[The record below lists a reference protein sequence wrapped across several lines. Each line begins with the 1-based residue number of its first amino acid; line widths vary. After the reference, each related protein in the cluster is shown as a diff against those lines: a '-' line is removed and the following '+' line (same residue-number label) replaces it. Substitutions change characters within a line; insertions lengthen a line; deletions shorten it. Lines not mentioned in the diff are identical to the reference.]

1 MKKSMKRIVSAV
13 IGVVMVFAFAASGC
27 GGTPG
32 SEGHVHSWSTEW
44 SKDAQNHWHDCDGCD
59 ETKDLEP
66 HSFSE
71 GECTVCGQADPD
83 YDQGGTGGET
93 GGETGGNQL
102 VTDAA
107 PTIFLAGDSTVKT
120 YEDGQYIAGWG
131 QYLDYFLDESIEVVN
146 AAQGGRS
153 TRSFI
158 NEGRL
163 YDIDDPNYNYSFSQ
177 NGGNSIESTISE
189 GDFLF
194 IQFGHNDDD
203 TKKQS
208 SYSTMYNR
216 MVPLGTPDAQGIYP
230 VTAPEGKQSTTY
242 LPQEFIDNSTQ
253 AEVTAAL
260 TEIAKYG
267 DTYYAY
273 DCGAT
278 YKWFLKQYVDF
289 ARENGAMPVLV
300 TPVARVKFNS
310 DGTLQDG
317 PGLHGDDFAYVKAVR
332 QLAEEEDVLLVDLF
346 DYTKDY
352 LETATSQFAN
362 YLMALV
368 PNELTGSW
376 PSGYD
381 NAYGNAEAGF
391 EKIEATHYN
400 KYGAF
405 ITAAAVAETILE
417 YAPENAAGGDGS
429 EYFNFTDHVLTTP
442 ESYIDPSN
450 RMSISVVGQVEDLL
464 STVNP
469 TNPDRT
475 YKQASEVV
483 AAIEQLTALGE
494 VTAEN
499 YLQLQPVVEAVRAE
513 YESLNYDYRGDVTNL
528 SVLEQYEAAIEA
540 QIEAARPK
548 PVLTVV
554 VSASDVTTL
563 ASPYTVSGHTFT
575 FTSDLVIQTNYKA
588 TPFSHNGVDYAA
600 TTQNIYLNGNAGLT
614 GSTPKKYIEF
624 NLEGPCRITIAAQS
638 TGADTRT
645 VNLVKDG
652 AVVNGFAA
660 NSGMTTVTSA
670 DIAEGGIYRIGS
682 AGSNIALFYII
693 IEYFE

>member
-1 MKKSMKRIVSAV
+1 MK
-13 IGVVMVFAFAASGC
+13 G
-27 GGTPG
+27 
-32 SEGHVHSWSTEW
+32 
-44 SKDAQNHWHDCDGCD
+44 
-59 ETKDLEP
+59 KDLFRRLLAAGI
-66 HSFSE
+66 SVFVALS
-71 GECTVCGQADPD
+71 CMAMVACGNDDNTPPD
-83 YDQGGTGGET
+83 NSQGET
-93 GGETGGNQL
+93 PNDGENPGGDNEEPGGDNEEPGGDNEEPGDSDNSGQQL
-102 VTDAA
+102 VTDAT

-120 YEDGQYIAGWG
+120 YEDAQYIAGWG
-131 QYLDYFLDESIEVVN
+131 QYLEYFLDESIEVVN

-163 YDIDDPNYNYSFSQ
+163 YDIDDPDYSYSFSQ
-177 NGGNSIESTISE
+177 NNGNSIESSIGE

-203 TKKQS
+203 TKKSS

-216 MVPLGTPDAQGIYP
+216 MVPLGTPDNNGVYP
-230 VTAPEGKQSTTY
+230 VTAPEGKQPTSY
-242 LPQEFIDNSTQ
+242 LPQEFIENSTQ
-253 AEVTAAL
+253 AEIDAAL

-267 DTYYAY
+267 SEYYAY

-289 ARENGAMPVLV
+289 ARSVGATPVLV

-317 PGLHGDDFAYVKAVR
+317 PGLHGEDFAYVKAVR

-352 LETATSQFAN
+352 LETATKDFAD

-376 PSGYD
+376 PTGYD
-381 NAYGNAEAGF
+381 NAYGNQQAGF

-417 YAPENAAGGDGS
+417 YDAADIAGDGT

-442 ESYIDPSN
+442 EEYVDPSN
-450 RMSISVVGQVEDLL
+450 RMSISIVGQIEDLL
-464 STVNP
+464 TTVNP

-475 YKQASEVV
+475 YKQASEVI
-483 AAIEQLTALGE
+483 AAIEELAAPGE
-494 VTAEN
+494 VTADN
-499 YLQLQPVVEAVRAE
+499 YLTLQPIVESVRAE
-513 YESLNYDYRGDVTNL
+513 YESLNFDYRADVTNL
-528 SVLEQYEAAIEA
+528 SVLEQYEADIAA

-548 PVLTVV
+548 PTLTVV

-588 TPFSHNGVDYAA
+588 TPFEYNGITYEA
-600 TTQNIYLNGNAGLT
+600 TTQNIYLNGNASLT
-614 GSTPKKYIEF
+614 GSSPKKYIEF
-624 NLEGPCRITIAAQS
+624 TLDGPCRVTIAAQS
-638 TGADTRT
+638 TGSDTRT

-660 NSGMTTVTSA
+660 NSGVTTVTSA
-670 DIAEGGIYRIGS
+670 DIAEGGTYRIGS
-682 AGSNIALFYII
+682 AGSNIALYYII

>member
-1 MKKSMKRIVSAV
+1 MYNYNKFCNIFKESKTMKKSMKRIVSAV
-13 IGVVMVFAFAASGC
+13 IGVVMVFTFAASGC

-93 GGETGGNQL
+93 GGETGGNQI

-417 YAPENAAGGDGS
+417 YAPENAAGGRPHNS
-429 EYFNFTDHVLTTP
+429 RKLHRSFQQNEHFC
-442 ESYIDPSN
+442 
-450 RMSISVVGQVEDLL
+450 R
-464 STVNP
+464 
-469 TNPDRT
+469 RT
-475 YKQASEVV
+475 
-483 AAIEQLTALGE
+483 G
-494 VTAEN
+494 
-499 YLQLQPVVEAVRAE
+499 
-513 YESLNYDYRGDVTNL
+513 
-528 SVLEQYEAAIEA
+528 
-540 QIEAARPK
+540 
-548 PVLTVV
+548 
-554 VSASDVTTL
+554 
-563 ASPYTVSGHTFT
+563 
-575 FTSDLVIQTNYKA
+575 
-588 TPFSHNGVDYAA
+588 
-600 TTQNIYLNGNAGLT
+600 
-614 GSTPKKYIEF
+614 
-624 NLEGPCRITIAAQS
+624 
-638 TGADTRT
+638 
-645 VNLVKDG
+645 
-652 AVVNGFAA
+652 
-660 NSGMTTVTSA
+660 
-670 DIAEGGIYRIGS
+670 
-682 AGSNIALFYII
+682 
-693 IEYFE
+693 

>member
-1 MKKSMKRIVSAV
+1 MKKPVKKLTAV
-13 IGVVMVFAFAASGC
+13 IMGVVMVFALAASGC
-27 GGTPG
+27 GGQTTEHTHTW
-32 SEGHVHSWSTEW
+32 STSWSSDED
-44 SKDAQNHWHDCDGCD
+44 SHWHECSGCD
-59 ETKDLEP
+59 EIKDQAP
-66 HSFSE
+66 HTFVD
-71 GECTVCGQADPD
+71 GECTVCGAEDPD
-83 YDQGGTGGET
+83 YVPNTPEQPENPENPEQPGE
-93 GGETGGNQL
+93 EI
-102 VTDAA
+102 VTDAT

-120 YEDGQYIAGWG
+120 YDDGQYIAGWG
-131 QYLDYFLDESIEVVN
+131 QYLDYFLDDSITVVN

-163 YDIDDPNYNYSFSQ
+163 YDIDDPNYSYSFSQ

-216 MVPLGTPDAQGIYP
+216 MVPLGTPDGQGIYP
-230 VTAPEGKQSTTY
+230 VTAPEGKQSTDY

-253 AEVTAAL
+253 AEINSAL

-273 DCGAT
+273 DCGGT

-289 ARENGAMPVLV
+289 ARENGATPVLV

-310 DGTLQDG
+310 DGTLQSG
-317 PGLHGDDFAYVKAVR
+317 PGLHGENFAYVQAVR

-346 DYTKDY
+346 DYTKSY
-352 LETATSQFAN
+352 LETATSQFAD

-381 NAYGNAEAGF
+381 NAYGNSQAGF

-417 YAPENAAGGDGS
+417 YDPADKAGADGS
-429 EYFNFTDHVLTTP
+429 EYFNFTDHILDTP
-442 ESYIDPSN
+442 EHYIDPSN
-450 RMSISVVGQVEDLL
+450 RISISVVGQIEDILT
-464 STVNP
+464 TVNP

-475 YKQASEVV
+475 YKQASEVI
-483 AAIEQLTALGE
+483 AAIEALTQLGE
-494 VTAEN
+494 VTADN
-499 YLQLQPVVEAVRAE
+499 YLTIQPEVERVRAE
-513 YESLNYDYRGDVTNL
+513 YEALNYDYRADVTNL
-528 SVLEQYEAAIEA
+528 SVLEEYEAAIEA

-554 VSASDVTTL
+554 LSASDVLSL

-588 TPFSHNGVDYAA
+588 QPFEHNGVNYGA
-600 TTQNIYLNGNAGLT
+600 TTQAIYLNGNAGLT
-614 GSTPKKYIEF
+614 GSSPKKYIEF
-624 NLEGPCRITIAAQS
+624 TLDCPCRITVAAES
-638 TGADTRT
+638 SGADTRT
-645 VNLVKDG
+645 VSLVSGGKI
-652 AVVNGFAA
+652 VNGFAA
-660 NSGMTTVTSA
+660 ETNMTVSSFDVT
-670 DIAEGGIYRIGS
+670 EGGTYRMGS
-682 AGSNIALFYII
+682 AGSNIALYYVI